1 MSELFLYGSLAKDNE
16 HFFYINHR
24 DGDLYAALRDCHS
37 ALQIDP
43 NHLKAHFRLARC
55 LYELSWPQEAY
66 DCLQQF
72 KNKFPDYA
80 KSNACE
86 TLDKDIK
93 AAIYS
98 KTDSGKRIY
107 KMKTAIHSKTDSGNR
122 LFYTK
127 ATIYSMTDSGNKINY
142 I

>member
-1 MSELFLYGSLAKDNE
+1 MHRQFYSGLPLFS
-16 HFFYINHR
+16 INR

-37 ALQIDP
+37 ALHIDP

-66 DCLQQF
+66 DCLQHF
-72 KNKFPDYA
+72 KHKFPDYA

-86 TLDKDIK
+86 SLDKDIK

-98 KTDSGKRIY
+98 KTDSGGQFKGGKY
-107 KMKTAIHSKTDSGNR
+107 
-122 LFYTK
+122 
-127 ATIYSMTDSGNKINY
+127 
-142 I
+142 

>member
-1 MSELFLYGSLAKDNE
+1 MAYFFIIYFRDGDLYVGLMNCYSDLFFVLS
-16 HFFYINHR
+16 IIR

-37 ALQIDP
+37 ALHLDP

-55 LYELSWPQEAY
+55 LFELSWPQEAF

-86 TLDKDIK
+86 ALDKEIK
-93 AAIYS
+93 AAICS
-98 KTDSGKRIY
+98 KTGRC
-107 KMKTAIHSKTDSGNR
+107 
-122 LFYTK
+122 
-127 ATIYSMTDSGNKINY
+127 
-142 I
+142 